1 MAITQGTVDCLQLAD
16 LFGFVGIRTDP
27 NTLEAFI
34 LWFGDQ
40 RSPGPIALWIP
51 ELSIAL
57 ARGLT
62 VSITHPDSSAFIDVV
77 QIHAP

>member
-16 LFGFVGIRTDP
+16 GFGFVAIRTSP
-27 NTLEAFI
+27 TTLEAFI

-40 RSPGPIALWIP
+40 RSPGPIALWLP

-57 ARGLT
+57 ARGLK
-62 VSITHPDSSAFIDVV
+62 VAITHGATSAFIDAV
-77 QIHAP
+77 QINAS